1 MRRQPAY
8 DELIAEGDAVPVA
21 GWDFSWFE
29 GRATE
34 ERPAWGYA
42 RLLSE
47 RLRRA
52 QAVLDIQTG
61 GGEVLAGALRAA
73 AAGRPETG
81 ATGRPEVI
89 AATESWPP
97 NVALALRS
105 LTPLGGEVAEMAD
118 DGVLPFPPGSFD
130 LVVSRHPAEVVWPE
144 IARVLKPGGAYFS
157 QQVGAGSNRELT
169 DFMMGPQPVDPSRS
183 PQVAVAEATAA
194 GLEVVDLREQA
205 LRVEFFD
212 VAAVVHFLKKVLW
225 TVPGFTVAGYREPLA
240 RMHEHI
246 LGQRLVHLPLA
257 AVPHRGA
264 PVRPHRKQNRGC
276 DCFALSCRA
285 TGPARPDQK
294 ENRNADPQSAHH
306 LDRRSSGWHRDR
318 DAG

>member
-1 MRRQPAY
+1 MRATH

-21 GWDFSWFE
+21 GWDFSWFD

-61 GGEVLAGALRAA
+61 CGEVLAGALRATAGGPGGAADRPEA
-73 AAGRPETG
+73 AASGPT
-81 ATGRPEVI
+81 AL

-97 NVALALRS
+97 NLALARHNLA
-105 LTPLGGEVAEMAD
+105 PFGGEVAEVAD
-118 DGVLPFPPGSFD
+118 DAMLPFPPASFD
-130 LVVSRHPAEVVWPE
+130 LVVSRHPALVVWPE
-144 IARVLKPGGAYFS
+144 IARVLSPGGTYFS
-157 QQVGAGSNRELT
+157 QQVGAGSNRELI
-169 DFMMGPQPVDPSRS
+169 DFMMGPQPVNPGRS
-183 PQVAVAEATAA
+183 PERAVTAATAA

-246 LGQRLVHLPLA
+246 QASGSFVCYSQRFLIE
-257 AVPHRGA
+257 
-264 PVRPHRKQNRGC
+264 
-276 DCFALSCRA
+276 
-285 TGPARPDQK
+285 T
-294 ENRNADPQSAHH
+294 
-306 LDRRSSGWHRDR
+306 RSR
-318 DAG
+318 